1 MQVNRRLALLQRLP
15 QKYHALHDF
24 LEKEV
29 LTTRNSLITT
39 FNQGAATDV
48 WEDLQFTHQI
58 FSPSDFGA
66 HNCLVRPNANI
77 VLVDFE
83 YSGRDDPAKLLAD
96 FLWHPGSGLS
106 PEEQNL
112 AIRVVSGDTEDSDRF
127 LSRFARLYPLIG
139 LNWVLIL
146 LNEFLPEKWAHRRIA
161 SSKSEDD
168 WDEFSS
174 ATAHSPSLYGK
185 GKRVYSRRGNLMITL
200 GETGVANFFTEE
212 QIKLT
217 EQFLRDGYL
226 IFPVENLIYLQNIK
240 DFLIKQITSI
250 LTLNAGSDIDILN
263 EFHTV
268 VGQANINQIRLNLID
283 ALNTRGET
291 HKELFW
297 LAQSK
302 ISDLVGNELAMQ
314 RRINLSIQ
322 IPKDET
328 SVLDIHRD
336 TDSGNSP
343 FEVVLWLPLVDC
355 YQTKSMF
362 ILPKHIEKESSSLLR
377 NDKIN
382 TTDDLQQ
389 EFQSDLNYLNVP
401 YGHSSIYTHCV
412 SWQHNK

>member
-1 MQVNRRLALLQRLP
+1 
-15 QKYHALHDF
+15 
-24 LEKEV
+24 
-29 LTTRNSLITT
+29 
-39 FNQGAATDV
+39 
-48 WEDLQFTHQI
+48 
-58 FSPSDFGA
+58 
-66 HNCLVRPNANI
+66 
-77 VLVDFE
+77 
-83 YSGRDDPAKLLAD
+83 
-96 FLWHPGSGLS
+96 
-106 PEEQNL
+106 
-112 AIRVVSGDTEDSDRF
+112 
-127 LSRFARLYPLIG
+127 
-139 LNWVLIL
+139 
-146 LNEFLPEKWAHRRIA
+146 
-161 SSKSEDD
+161 
-168 WDEFSS
+168 
-174 ATAHSPSLYGK
+174 
-185 GKRVYSRRGNLMITL
+185 MITL

-240 DFLIKQITSI
+240 DFLIKQITST

-268 VGQANINQIRLNLID
+268 VGKANINQIRLNLID

-362 ILPKHIEKESSSLLR
+362 ILPKHIEKESSSLLS

-401 YGHSSIYTHCV
+401 YGHAVLFTHTV
-412 SWQHNK
+412 YHGNTINKERETRWSMNVRFKGLFTPYGDKLVGETFMPIQKRAATQIGYSEIG